1 VIESFLASWPLF
13 HDVYIS
19 GVLIALLLSL
29 VGVAVVAR
37 DQIFLGAAVSQA
49 SLLGISAGIW
59 LDGMAVG
66 SAWEWLASD
75 TTHSVMGGVCAV
87 VGSLA
92 VAAAASRLRETR
104 EALTGWLFLVGS
116 SVSVLIVANSPHGM
130 AEVNRLLSST
140 IIGAGEVDVAI
151 FVTLLA
157 VTVAVL
163 ALRLRTLMLLLTDAE
178 TAQACGIAVAR
189 WDHALA
195 VWLGLSVAWSI
206 HVSGM
211 IFTFGCLVLPGL
223 IAKSLVRE
231 VRSLFLVAPLV
242 ALVATVVSF
251 VVANDRDL
259 PPGQVTVALLC
270 LAQAAAWSVRSRRR
284 GR

>member
-1 VIESFLASWPLF
+1 MIESFLASWPLF

>member
-1 VIESFLASWPLF
+1 VIDSFVASWPLF

-19 GVLIALLLSL
+19 GVLIAVLLSL

-49 SLLGISAGIW
+49 SMLGISAGIW
-59 LDGMAVG
+59 LDGIAMG
-66 SAWEWLASD
+66 TAWEWLATD
-75 TTHSVMGGVCAV
+75 TTHSVMGGVFAV
-87 VGSLA
+87 VGSLGI
-92 VAAAASRLRETR
+92 AAASSRLRETR

-140 IIGAGEVDVAI
+140 IIGASDVDVAI
-151 FVTLLA
+151 FVGLLA

-178 TAQACGIAVAR
+178 TAQASGIAVAR
-189 WDHALA
+189 WDQGLA
-195 VWLGLSVAWSI
+195 IWLGLSVAWSI
-206 HVSGM
+206 HVAGM

-223 IAKSLVRE
+223 VAKSLVRE
-231 VRSLFLVAPLV
+231 VRSLFFVAPLV
-242 ALVATVVSF
+242 ALTAAVVAF

-270 LAQAAAWSVRSRRR
+270 LAQVGAWSLRSRRR
-284 GR
+284 VR

>member
-1 VIESFLASWPLF
+1 VIDSFLASWPLF

-19 GVLIALLLSL
+19 GALIAMLLSL
-29 VGVAVVAR
+29 VGIAVVAR

-49 SLLGISAGIW
+49 SLLGIAVGIW
-59 LDGMAVG
+59 IDGMTIG
-66 SAWEWLASD
+66 TAWEWMASD
-75 TTHSVMGGVCAV
+75 TTHSVMGGVFAV
-87 VGSLA
+87 TGSLA
-92 VAAAASRLRETR
+92 VAAASSKLRETR
-104 EALTGWLFLVGS
+104 EALTGWLFLAGS
-116 SVSVLIVANSPHGM
+116 SLSVLIVANSPHGM

-140 IIGAGEVDVAI
+140 IIGAGDFDVAI

-163 ALRLRTLMLLLTDAE
+163 ALRLRPLMLLLTDAQ
-178 TAQACGIAVAR
+178 TAQALGIAVAR

-231 VRSLFLVAPLV
+231 VRSLFFVAPLV
-242 ALVATVVSF
+242 ALVTAVVAF

-270 LAQAAAWSVRSRRR
+270 AVQVVAWSVRNRRSMH
-284 GR
+284 

>member
-1 VIESFLASWPLF
+1 MIENFVASWPLF

-66 SAWEWLASD
+66 TTWDWLASD
-75 TTHSVMGGVCAV
+75 ATHSMMGGLFAV

-92 VAAAASRLRETR
+92 IAAAASRLRETR

-116 SVSVLIVANSPHGM
+116 SLSVLIVANSPHGM

-140 IIGAGEVDVAI
+140 IIGASDGDVAI
-151 FVTLLA
+151 FVGLLA
-157 VTVAVL
+157 VTIAVL

-178 TAQACGIAVAR
+178 TAQASGIAVAR
-189 WDHALA
+189 WDHAMA
-195 VWLGLSVAWSI
+195 IWLGLSVAWSI

-211 IFTFGCLVLPGL
+211 IFTFGCLVLPGM

-231 VRSLFLVAPLV
+231 VRSLFFVAPLV
-242 ALVATVVSF
+242 ALLVAVASF

-270 LAQAAAWSVRSRRR
+270 LVQVGAWGLRSRRR
-284 GR
+284 VH